1 MYTRQRLLALLIGAA
16 LMCSCGAQ
24 APSDPGSSKPA
35 PGASAT
41 AAPPGEP
48 VATAPAQV
56 DPPAR
61 VARLSNMSG
70 NVNFTPAGENDWVQ
84 AQLNRPVVTGDRL
97 WTADGSRAELQVG
110 SSTIRLDNGSNFDFL
125 NLNDQIAQM
134 ELTSGSLNLDVYRLN
149 ANETY
154 EVDTPTIAFVANRVG
169 DYRVDVDPTGGFT
182 TVTARRGGGD
192 VVGQGGKRVTI
203 EEGQS
208 LRFHDS
214 SLNDYQTN
222 RVAAQDDF
230 DYYCSRRAERHERAA
245 SRNYVSDRVVGYE
258 DLDEYGTWEEAPA
271 YGHVWY
277 PTRVSVGWAP
287 YHHGHWAWIDPWGW
301 TWVDDAPWGYAPF
314 HYGRWAYIDTR
325 WGWVPGP
332 VAVEP
337 VYAPALVA
345 FVGGGGF
352 GLSVSV
358 GGPVGWFALGPGDV
372 YFPGY
377 GASSNYF
384 SRVNVSNTYV
394 NQTVVNNY
402 YGAWS
407 NGNVN
412 YSQMTFANRN
422 APSALTAMPATAFAA
437 GSPVATS
444 AVAVNRATMAN
455 ARVLPRATVAPTPAS
470 LTAGSAR
477 GTAPPAG
484 AANRT
489 VVAAN
494 TPPPAPASFAQ
505 RQPLLQKNNGQP
517 LSTNQLQKLAAQPN
531 ARGNAT
537 ANNVRVVG
545 NRGGATAQAAN
556 ATTTTPG
563 NGNARGGQQSQTT
576 SGGRNS
582 AERTATNAG
591 TPLPHVP
598 SADFAHPGAAGRD
611 NAPGGGAM
619 TQSARG
625 QAKNA
630 QPTASNNR
638 GPQYT
643 LREGARGNAA
653 GATESG
659 RSRSSTAARQPSGQ
673 GANALNRPGETQQQR
688 RAAAATSPGAKDRIA
703 HGNSNAPTLGQRA
716 ESSTRGQSRAPATKS
731 RPAYTLREPQ
741 QQRAPAQR
749 NAPQRGPMQAPQHA
763 VAQHAPPPP
772 QQMRGPGPQRQT
784 SVARQA
790 PQPRAPHG
798 GNDKKKDNGGGG

>member
-1 MYTRQRLLALLIGAA
+1 
-16 LMCSCGAQ
+16 
-24 APSDPGSSKPA
+24 
-35 PGASAT
+35 
-41 AAPPGEP
+41 
-48 VATAPAQV
+48 
-56 DPPAR
+56 
-61 VARLSNMSG
+61 MSG

-169 DYRVDVDPTGGFT
+169 DYRIDVDPTGGFT

-230 DYYCSRRAERHERAA
+230 DYYCSRREERHERAA

-258 DLDEYGTWEEAPA
+258 DLDEYGTWEQAPA

-277 PTRVSVGWAP
+277 PSSVSVGWAP

-332 VAVEP
+332 IAVEP

-394 NQTVVNNY
+394 NQNRREQLLWRVVERQRQLF
-402 YGAWS
+402 ADD
-407 NGNVN
+407 VRE
-412 YSQMTFANRN
+412 SQCAERADGDASHGFRCGKPGSDLGGCSESRDDGERAC
-422 APSALTAMPATAFAA
+422 PSARNGRPDARESDRRQRPRHGPSGQCGQSHCRRGEYATTRA
-437 GSPVATS
+437 SLV
-444 AVAVNRATMAN
+444 RATPA
-455 ARVLPRATVAPTPAS
+455 AAAEERRSAAEYESVAK
-470 LTAGSAR
+470 AGSA
-477 GTAPPAG
+477 
-484 AANRT
+484 
-489 VVAAN
+489 
-494 TPPPAPASFAQ
+494 
-505 RQPLLQKNNGQP
+505 
-517 LSTNQLQKLAAQPN
+517 
-531 ARGNAT
+531 
-537 ANNVRVVG
+537 
-545 NRGGATAQAAN
+545 
-556 ATTTTPG
+556 
-563 NGNARGGQQSQTT
+563 
-576 SGGRNS
+576 
-582 AERTATNAG
+582 
-591 TPLPHVP
+591 
-598 SADFAHPGAAGRD
+598 
-611 NAPGGGAM
+611 
-619 TQSARG
+619 
-625 QAKNA
+625 AKC
-630 QPTASNNR
+630 
-638 GPQYT
+638 
-643 LREGARGNAA
+643 
-653 GATESG
+653 
-659 RSRSSTAARQPSGQ
+659 ARQRDGK
-673 GANALNRPGETQQQR
+673 QR
-688 RAAAATSPGAKDRIA
+688 
-703 HGNSNAPTLGQRA
+703 
-716 ESSTRGQSRAPATKS
+716 TRRRQSR
-731 RPAYTLREPQ
+731 
-741 QQRAPAQR
+741 
-749 NAPQRGPMQAPQHA
+749 
-763 VAQHAPPPP
+763 
-772 QQMRGPGPQRQT
+772 
-784 SVARQA
+784 
-790 PQPRAPHG
+790 
-798 GNDKKKDNGGGG
+798 